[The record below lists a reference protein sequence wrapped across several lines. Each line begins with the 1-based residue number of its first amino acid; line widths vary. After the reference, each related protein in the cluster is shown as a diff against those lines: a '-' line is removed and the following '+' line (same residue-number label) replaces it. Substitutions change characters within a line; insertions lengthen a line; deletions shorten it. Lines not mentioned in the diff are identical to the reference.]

1 MTRGVIFLHSLNWD
15 DLRFVLAVVEHGSLS
30 AAARQLGVNHA
41 TVLRRVGAFEA
52 RIGSPIFHRTAQ
64 GYQIL
69 PDQLRLIEA
78 TREVGHA
85 IQSVERLGAGR
96 EAQLSGQVR
105 VTSTDTV
112 CMTLLPEILKE
123 LQATA
128 TGLHLSLVCSNTHLN
143 LSLLE
148 AEVTIRPAA
157 RLPEELV
164 GTQAG
169 YMRFAV
175 YKRSGEPES
184 DRWVGPMGALSHSL
198 PMVWLDEFIK
208 GGGYEARTDSFMVA
222 LELAAQ
228 GVGQA
233 LLPCFVAEPDSRLDR
248 IDHATP
254 DIKVPIWVASHEEL
268 ANVSRLSL
276 VRSSLLDAL
285 QHRRAELD
293 PHF

>member
-1 MTRGVIFLHSLNWD
+1 MHSLNWD

-85 IQSVERLGAGR
+85 INSVERLGAGL
-96 EAQLSGQVR
+96 ETQLSGQVR

-112 CMTLLPEILKE
+112 CMTLLPEILKD
-123 LQATA
+123 LQSQAE
-128 TGLHLSLVCSNTHLN
+128 GLHLSLVCSNTHLN

-164 GTQAG
+164 GAQAG
-169 YMRFAV
+169 YMRFAA
-175 YKRSGEPES
+175 YKRAADSVS
-184 DRWVGPMGALSHSL
+184 DRWIGPAGPLTDAL
-198 PMVWLDEFIK
+198 PMVWLDDFIK
-208 GGGYEARTDSFMVA
+208 GTGYVARTDSFMVA
-222 LELAAQ
+222 RELAVQ

-233 LLPCFVAEPDSRLDR
+233 LLPCLIAESDSGLER
-248 IDHATP
+248 IDRFTP

-268 ANVSRLSL
+268 AKVSRLRL
-276 VRSSLLDAL
+276 VRSSLLEAL
-285 QHRRAELD
+285 QQHQAQLD
-293 PHF
+293 PQF